1 MLSNL
6 STFFSSSHTALSYVT
21 YLNGMRITKACR
33 LLENTMMSVS
43 EICYECGF
51 NNKSNFN
58 RIFFKAKKMT
68 PTDYRKYIDRILV

>member
-1 MLSNL
+1 
-6 STFFSSSHTALSYVT
+6 
-21 YLNGMRITKACR
+21 MRITKACR